1 MLMWGALAT
10 VAAPAIYV
18 VARFM
23 KPPKGMPSKAVVG
36 RESELGPD
44 AEKVVRVG
52 TTDAIVMRD
61 QGGKLYALDLR
72 CTHAG
77 CNVAPAYTDPTTHR
91 SNGFYCACHGGAFD
105 REGNVKQGPPKLP
118 LVRLEV
124 RVEKGEVVVSD
135 TPA

>member
-1 MLMWGALAT
+1 MWGALAT
-10 VAAPAIYV
+10 VAAPALYV

-36 RESELGPD
+36 KEDAIGPND
-44 AEKVVRVG
+44 EKIVRVG

-61 QGGKLYALDLR
+61 RGGKLYALDLR

-77 CNVAPAYTDPTTHR
+77 CNVRPAYTDYATNQ
-91 SNGFYCACHGGAFD
+91 SGGFYCACHGGVFD
-105 REGNVKQGPPKLP
+105 REGNVKEGPPKLP

-124 RVEKGEVVVSD
+124 RVENGTVVVSD